1 MKTRPV
7 IENKIEVMSMACDF
21 DVNSDLTNF
30 LVQKIDDETEI
41 VVEKKV
47 NQSEKEWANC
57 LKVIP
62 VFTIREIENQR
73 IKSGECSS
81 AIMKIID
88 RGKRLK
94 EERYLSADDAFEA
107 NIERIFYLKHQ
118 WKEKQDQFV

>member
-1 MKTRPV
+1 
-7 IENKIEVMSMACDF
+7 MSMACDF
-21 DVNSDLTNF
+21 DVYSDFTNF

-57 LKVIP
+57 LKEVP

-73 IKSGECSS
+73 IKRGECSS
-81 AIMKIID
+81 AIMKITD

-94 EERYLSADDAFEA
+94 EERYLSADNAFAA
-107 NIERIFYLKHQ
+107 NIERIFYVKHQ
-118 WKEKQDQFV
+118 WKEK